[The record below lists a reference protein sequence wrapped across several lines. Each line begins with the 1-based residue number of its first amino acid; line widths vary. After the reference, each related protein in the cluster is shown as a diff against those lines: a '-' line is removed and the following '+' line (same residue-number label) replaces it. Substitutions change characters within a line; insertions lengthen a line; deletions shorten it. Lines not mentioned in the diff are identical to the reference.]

1 MTDPES
7 EWKLSGEF
15 SALLKTE
22 KKKKAGLVRT
32 DHQFVA
38 DFCLFSLKNF
48 QGPSGSFVLFLSLQL
63 CMEQLRVL
71 I

>member
-22 KKKKAGLVRT
+22 KKKKSWSGQNR
-32 DHQFVA
+32 
-38 DFCLFSLKNF
+38 
-48 QGPSGSFVLFLSLQL
+48 PSVCG
-63 CMEQLRVL
+63 
-71 I
+71 